1 MKPRPCGGTFSDE
14 LLAFFVL
21 EGQGVSLAPSQ
32 IRRHYLEEDEKEKA
46 LINENSINEQGR
58 KQNEEGKKKVNE
70 EKINV
75 RVEAGEF
82 AVPAAAAAED
92 MFSSGICSGFNKL
105 YTYTKIKE
113 RRKEETPPTSRRK
126 RNIEMYEKP
135 QSRKWEMSS
144 SKTEKFLRSFLLP
157 SDRALLL
164 PPENSVQIIDSA
176 RTTASVEDFH
186 RLEKQ

>member
-1 MKPRPCGGTFSDE
+1 MLR
-14 LLAFFVL
+14 LLL
-21 EGQGVSLAPSQ
+21 P
-32 IRRHYLEEDEKEKA
+32 EEETPGRAEEKA

-58 KQNEEGKKKVNE
+58 KQNEGEKKVNE

-82 AVPAAAAAED
+82 AVPAAAED
-92 MFSSGICSGFNKL
+92 MFSSGICSDKPA
-105 YTYTKIKE
+105 
-113 RRKEETPPTSRRK
+113 ETTAATEVASGTAVAAAVKFQRK